1 MSQPRRGMWNSQWW
15 RDARRRWDALPDK
28 TWEEGTGFVDNP
40 EKKGGRFGFPWIFN
54 YLGKHG
60 GHGDRFLHSVLEDRN
75 RGRAGI
81 KTALQQYHD
90 RQPQQPTYGQIYGKP
105 SPGRSAQQQHAATHG
120 KAIRYPTGA
129 ASALKT
135 STAEKPKTKPEVAPS
150 GPMKIGGTKK
160 KTTSSATMTSP
171 LNL

>member
-1 MSQPRRGMWNSQWW
+1 MASQDWRRAQWDRYKPADWNRTPR
-15 RDARRRWDALPDK
+15 
-28 TWEEGTGFVDNP
+28 
-40 EKKGGRFGFPWIFN
+40 GGR
-54 YLGKHG
+54 
-60 GHGDRFLHSVLEDRN
+60 DQ
-75 RGRAGI
+75 I

-105 SPGRSAQQQHAATHG
+105 TPGRLAQQQHAATHG
-120 KAIRYPTGA
+120 KPIRYPTGA

-160 KTTSSATMTSP
+160 KTGSSATMTSP